1 MTTSHSQGLV
11 DAHYERIVRLAQVM
25 SGNSQDAHDLAQD
38 TFLVAI
44 KGQSAFRGESEVS
57 TWLIGILRRL
67 FLKQLRRR
75 RPLMLSE
82 AAEMQAPDD
91 AEPVAVPTS
100 DLATLVAGLPEHLRL
115 VLVMFHY
122 ENMDYAAIATALS
135 CPIGT
140 VRSRLHEARA
150 RLRRHLVTKPAERE
164 ATP

>member
-1 MTTSHSQGLV
+1 MTTRNGEGLV

-75 RPLMLSE
+75 RPLMLDE
-82 AAEMQAPDD
+82 AEEVRAPEV
-91 AEPVAVPTS
+91 AEPVTVPPS
-100 DLATLVAGLPEHLRL
+100 DLAALVASLPEHLRL

-150 RLRRHLVTKPAERE
+150 RLRRHLLAKPEERE
-164 ATP
+164 VAS

>member
-1 MTTSHSQGLV
+1 MTTNPSEGLV

-44 KGQSAFRGESEVS
+44 KGQSAFRGDSEVS

-82 AAEMQAPDD
+82 AAEASAPEDV
-91 AEPVAVPTS
+91 EPAAVQS
-100 DLATLVAGLPEHLRL
+100 ADLASVVASLPEHLRL

-122 ENMDYAAIATALS
+122 ENMDYATIATALN

-150 RLRRHLVTKPAERE
+150 RLRKHLLAQPGEKEVTP
-164 ATP
+164 

>member
-1 MTTSHSQGLV
+1 MTSDQSEGLV

-44 KGQSAFRGESEVS
+44 KGQGSFRGDSEVS

-75 RPLMLSE
+75 RPLVLSE
-82 AAEMQAPDD
+82 AAAVSAPDD
-91 AEPVAVPTS
+91 VEPAAVQPAQ
-100 DLATLVAGLPEHLRL
+100 LAAVIAGLPEHLRVVL
-115 VLVMFHY
+115 VLFHY
-122 ENMDYAAIATALS
+122 EDMDYATIATALG

-150 RLRRHLVTKPAERE
+150 RLRKNLIAPTRE
-164 ATP
+164 SEVAP

>member
-1 MTTSHSQGLV
+1 MTTRHSEGLV

-25 SGNSQDAHDLAQD
+25 SGNSQDAHDLAQE

-75 RPLMLSE
+75 RPLTLSE
-82 AAEMQAPDD
+82 AAEVRAPDAAD
-91 AEPVAVPTS
+91 PVAVSSS
-100 DLATLVAGLPEHLRL
+100 DLAALVAGLPEHLRL

-122 ENMDYAAIATALS
+122 ENLDYAAIASALS

-150 RLRRHLVTKPAERE
+150 RLRKHLMPKPGERE
-164 ATP
+164 PKP